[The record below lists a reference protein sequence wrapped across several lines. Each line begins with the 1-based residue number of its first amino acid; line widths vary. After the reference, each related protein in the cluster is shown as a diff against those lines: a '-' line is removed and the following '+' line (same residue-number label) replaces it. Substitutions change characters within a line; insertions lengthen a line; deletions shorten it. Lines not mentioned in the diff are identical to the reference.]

1 MKRGV
6 LIAFEGIEGSG
17 KTTQAKMMYEYL
29 KSKNIPAVFTRE
41 PGGTPCGEKIR
52 EILLDPAFKGM
63 HPKTELLLY
72 LASRSE
78 HVAKLI
84 RRSLFVDKAVVIT
97 DRYELSSLAYQG
109 AGRGLTLKVV
119 SRLNKFATGGLSP
132 DLTIIVDIDVNKA
145 LARLDKNKDRI
156 EQEGKKFHALVR
168 ATYLSLARR
177 APKRIKVFNG
187 EKDKDELHE
196 EIKRTIMDFLKRKG
210 VYEE

>member
-17 KTTQAKMMYEYL
+17 KTTQAEMAYEFL
-29 KSKNIPAVFTRE
+29 KGEGINTVFTRE

-52 EILLDPAFKGM
+52 EILLNPLFKGM

-78 HVAKLI
+78 HVAKKI
-84 RRSLFVDKAVVIT
+84 RRALFVEKAVVIS

-132 DLTIIVDIDVNKA
+132 DLTILVDVDVETA
-145 LARLDKNKDRI
+145 FSRLGEKKDRM
-156 EQEGKKFHALVR
+156 EQEEKKFHALVR
-168 ATYLSLARR
+168 VTYLSLARR

-187 EKDKDELHE
+187 CKDKKELHE
-196 EIKRTIMDFLKRKG
+196 EIKSEIVKFLKKRG
-210 VYEE
+210 IYEE